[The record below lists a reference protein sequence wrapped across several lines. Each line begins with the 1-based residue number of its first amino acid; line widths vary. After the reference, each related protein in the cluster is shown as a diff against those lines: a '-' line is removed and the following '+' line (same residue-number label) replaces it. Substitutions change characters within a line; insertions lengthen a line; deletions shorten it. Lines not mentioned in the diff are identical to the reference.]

1 MEKFERIHCDLAE
14 YKITLEFPGDKA
26 PLVVHF
32 DTPSRRFYFSI
43 IALIIT
49 EMKKQKVPGFVHM
62 PRHKD
67 ILRLLDK
74 SLSGKKASENV
85 DGMWAKINMAWRNRL
100 PDLEAA
106 ALFKVLDRELVSPYE
121 KGGKYR
127 YQCSEGECDLWAG
140 LFGYDENNKWRFKF
154 AFDSVSVG
162 LNDISVTLGNLRDN
176 SAWEEF
182 VNRLRNMS
190 GNDQLLIDP
199 NETAPTEL
207 SPKNGSSS
215 ERSQKRMWGMVATAV
230 TVVIIAIGWLFFSYK
245 TKMPVESVDLSL
257 SVYPS
262 IDKPS
267 LAVLPFE
274 NLTGDPQQEYFSDGV
289 ADQLLTSLSQGPYLY
304 VTARTSSFAFK
315 GKPMQAQEIAAKL
328 GVQYLIEG
336 SVQHD
341 KDRVRINVQL
351 IDGRD
356 GNHIWSE
363 TYDRNFSDLFALQD
377 KIAMDVMAFLNV
389 QITGYATG
397 ALKYSRPTNLKA
409 YEHYLRGLY
418 YHLGRRTEDVQRAGQ
433 SFEEAI
439 QIDPNFGRAY
449 TWLAN
454 TYLDEIELR
463 LTTRREQVI
472 EKAEQ
477 AVQKALAVDPDY
489 PPYGTMSRISRLKK
503 DMETAIV
510 YARKSV
516 QQAPND
522 SGRHYML
529 CLALAMGEEFEE
541 SVDSCET
548 ALRLAPFRPVNYVL
562 QLAWSLVGNTQY
574 DKSIPIFKE
583 VIDRS
588 LQSFYAYLAYKGL
601 TAAYELSD
609 RHVDAHLAAQNV
621 LRMNPKFS
629 LENESRLS
637 PAKEGPFK
645 ERMINAYRAAGLK

>member
-49 EMKKQKVPGFVHM
+49 EMKKQEVPGFVHM

-74 SLSGKKASENV
+74 SLSGKKASEHAE
-85 DGMWAKINMAWRNRL
+85 GMWAKINMAWRNRL

-154 AFDSVSVG
+154 AFDSASVG
-162 LNDISVTLGNLRDN
+162 LNDVSITLGSLRDN
-176 SAWEEF
+176 WAWAEF
-182 VNRLRNMS
+182 INRLI
-190 GNDQLLIDP
+190 GKPEADQILIEPRDI
-199 NETAPTEL
+199 AAAEL
-207 SPKNGSSS
+207 SSKYSSS
-215 ERSQKRMWGMVATAV
+215 RARSRKVMRGLAAVVVTA
-230 TVVIIAIGWLFFSYK
+230 IIVAIGWRLTFYK
-245 TKMPVESVDLSL
+245 THIPPESVDLSL
-257 SVYPS
+257 SVYPLT
-262 IDKPS
+262 DKPS
-267 LAVLPFE
+267 LAVLPFQ
-274 NLTGDPQQEYFSDGV
+274 NLTGDPQQEYFSDGI
-289 ADQLLTSLSQGPYLY
+289 ADQLITSLSQAPYLY
-304 VTARTSSFAFK
+304 VTARTSTFAFK
-315 GKPMQAQEIAAKL
+315 ANPMQVQEIAAKL
-328 GVQYLIEG
+328 GVQYLLEG
-336 SVQHD
+336 SVQRD
-341 KDRVRINVQL
+341 KDRVRIHVQL
-351 IDGRD
+351 IDGRN
-356 GNHIWSE
+356 GNHIWAE

-377 KIAMDVMAFLNV
+377 EISMAVMAVLNV
-389 QITGYATG
+389 QITGYAAG

-409 YEHYLRGLY
+409 YEHYLKGLY
-418 YHLGRRTEDVQRAGQ
+418 YHLGRRPEDVKRARQ

-449 TWLAN
+449 HWLAN
-454 TYLDEIELR
+454 THLDEIELR
-463 LTTRREQVI
+463 LTTQREQVL

-477 AVQKALAVDPDY
+477 AVSRSLTVDPDY

-503 DMETAIV
+503 DMENAIV
-510 YARKSV
+510 YGRKAV

-529 CLALAMGEEFEE
+529 CLALGRGDKFEE
-541 SVDSCET
+541 AVASCET

-562 QLAWSLVGNTQY
+562 ELAWSLVGKTQY
-574 DKSIPIFKE
+574 DASIPLFKE

-588 LQSFYAYLAYKGL
+588 PQSFYAYLAYKGL

-609 RHVDAHLAAQNV
+609 QHVDANLAAQNV
-621 LRMNPKFS
+621 MRMNPNFS

-645 ERMINAYRAAGLK
+645 QRMMNAYRDAGLK

>member
-1 MEKFERIHCDLAE
+1 MEKVERIQCDLAE
-14 YKITLEFPGDKA
+14 YKITLEFPGSKA

-43 IALIIT
+43 IALIVT
-49 EMKKQKVPGFVHM
+49 EMKKQGRSGFVHM

-67 ILRLLDK
+67 ILRFLDK
-74 SLSGKKASENV
+74 SLSGKKASEHIE
-85 DGMWAKINMAWRNRL
+85 GMWAKINMAWRNRL

-127 YQCSEGECDLWAG
+127 YQCSEEECDVWAG

-154 AFDSVSVG
+154 AFDSASVG
-162 LNDISVTLGNLRDN
+162 LNDISVTLGDLRDN
-176 SAWEEF
+176 TAWEEF
-182 VNRLRNMS
+182 VTRLRNMS
-190 GNDQLLIDP
+190 GNDQLQIEP
-199 NETAPTEL
+199 NEAAPTEL
-207 SPKNGSSS
+207 SPTDGSRRQ
-215 ERSQKRMWGMVATAV
+215 RSHKRLGAIVATAV
-230 TVVIIAIGWLFFSYK
+230 TVVIIAIGWIFFSYK
-245 TKMPVESVDLSL
+245 TKMPAERVDLSL
-257 SVYPS
+257 SVYPP

-274 NLTGDPQQEYFSDGV
+274 NLTGDPQQEYLSEGV

-304 VTARTSSFAFK
+304 VSARTSSFAFK
-315 GKPMQAQEIAAKL
+315 GKAMQAQEIAAKL
-328 GVQYLIEG
+328 GVKYLIEG

-341 KDRVRINVQL
+341 QDRVRINVQL

-363 TYDRNFSDLFALQD
+363 SYDRSFSDLFALQD

-397 ALKYSRPTNLKA
+397 ALKYSRPNNLKA

-418 YHLGRRTEDVQRAGQ
+418 YHLGRRSEDVQRARQ

-439 QIDPNFGRAY
+439 QIDPKFGRAY

-463 LTTRREQVI
+463 LTTQSEQPM

-489 PPYGTMSRISRLKK
+489 PPYGTLSRIARLKK

-510 YARKSV
+510 YGRKSV

-529 CLALAMGEEFEE
+529 CLALFMGEEFKE
-541 SVDSCET
+541 SVDVCET
-548 ALRLAPFRPVNYVL
+548 AIQLAPFKPVNYVV
-562 QLAWSLVGNTQY
+562 QLAWALVGTTQY
-574 DKSIPIFKE
+574 DKSISLFKE

-588 LQSFYAYLAYKGL
+588 PQSRFAYLAYKGL
-601 TAAYELSD
+601 TAAYELSGK
-609 RHVDAHLAAQNV
+609 HAEAQWAAQNV
-621 LRMNPKFS
+621 LRLNPNFS
-629 LENESRLS
+629 LEKEYKLS
-637 PAKEGPFK
+637 PNKVGPFD
-645 ERMINAYRAAGLK
+645 ERVFSAYSTAGLR